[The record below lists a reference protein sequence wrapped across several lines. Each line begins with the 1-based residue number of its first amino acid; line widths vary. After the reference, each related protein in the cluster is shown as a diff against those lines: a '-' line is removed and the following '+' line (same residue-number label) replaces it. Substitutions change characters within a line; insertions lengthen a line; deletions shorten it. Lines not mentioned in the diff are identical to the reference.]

1 MSAVPFVQIITD
13 SNRIGTPCGG
23 VTEDGHM
30 RSSAARGPNVMP
42 PREMLVWLC
51 VHHSISHRLGQYGT
65 ARAAVSALIA
75 YLLSGKVLDKVVAAR
90 GLVLIALHMSCKPR
104 NEGVGLKI

>member
-1 MSAVPFVQIITD
+1 MALPKTDTCDRVQ
-13 SNRIGTPCGG
+13 PVVQMLC
-23 VTEDGHM
+23 
-30 RSSAARGPNVMP
+30 P